1 MGKVDI
7 AKYLGLGAGAVA
19 LPVLLNK
26 IGEKVAF
33 VSTIVNHEFM
43 GFSIVGIT
51 VGGILLASAGI
62 GLVDYFVF
70 NK

>member
-1 MGKVDI
+1 MGNVDI
-7 AKYLGLGAGAVA
+7 MKYLGLGAGAVA
-19 LPVLLNK
+19 LPVILNK
-26 IGEKVAF
+26 IAEKVAF
-33 VSTIVNHEFM
+33 ISTIVNHEFM
-43 GFSIVGIT
+43 SFSIVGIT